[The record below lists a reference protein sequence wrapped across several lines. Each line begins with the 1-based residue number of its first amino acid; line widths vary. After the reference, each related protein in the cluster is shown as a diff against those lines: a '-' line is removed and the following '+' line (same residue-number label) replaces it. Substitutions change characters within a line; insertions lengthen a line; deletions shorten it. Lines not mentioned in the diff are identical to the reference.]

1 MDLHQLDYILIF
13 LFFFVF
19 IKASGDLTCPSI
31 TSPRLSVTCESR
43 WGNRRGWVPCG
54 NPVPVGTI
62 ARYKC
67 RQYYKPDGE
76 EHEDNTFSECQKDG
90 KWSTDILQCVPECGK
105 LEGGVTPLVVNG
117 QGIKYGTWPWHA
129 GLYNLQAGNWTFWCG
144 GSLVNEYAVIT
155 AAHCTWKVNT
165 ESLRVVLG
173 KFHREFRVNEEVT
186 QIKDVKQIIMQP
198 TYQDLGGNYGSDVAI
213 LVLGSP
219 VEFSPVVQPV
229 CIDWDLKA
237 IDNDLTEGN
246 LGMVAGWGVNENDTF
261 SDLLRMVQLP
271 VVSDQKCI
279 EEQPRDFKKYVTYT
293 TFCAGYRNGTGVCNG
308 DSGGGLVFPH
318 PAEPNGTW
326 LLQGIVSVSPRR
338 RGTSFCDST
347 YYTVFTKVGIYT
359 RWLKTVLQSIQPHH
373 NRQKENENNVSL

>member
-1 MDLHQLDYILIF
+1 MRTVIERIKGPKQQLGTMTF
-13 LFFFVF
+13 PVPT
-19 IKASGDLTCPSI
+19 SGDLTCPSI

-43 WGNRRGWVPCG
+43 WGNRRGWVPCE

-246 LGMVAGWGVNENDTF
+246 LGMSGPLCDAMNVPHSSVWRVLHDQ
-261 SDLLRMVQLP
+261 QL
-271 VVSDQKCI
+271 
-279 EEQPRDFKKYVTYT
+279 
-293 TFCAGYRNGTGVCNG
+293 
-308 DSGGGLVFPH
+308 H
-318 PAEPNGTW
+318 P
-326 LLQGIVSVSPRR
+326 
-338 RGTSFCDST
+338 
-347 YYTVFTKVGIYT
+347 Y
-359 RWLKTVLQSIQPHH
+359 
-373 NRQKENENNVSL
+373 NRQKVHAMGPADFAPRANFCEWFLYQCVDTPEYPRCVLFTDEAQFTREAVFNC